1 MDDDGDGDAG
11 DDADDEMM
19 VMTTM
24 MVAARILVLI
34 MRKMPLASTMHVS
47 ITLTDKV
54 VSCHAPVLARPV

>member
-1 MDDDGDGDAG
+1 
-11 DDADDEMM
+11 MM

-24 MVAARILVLI
+24 MIAARILVLI